1 MPRTPPSGADAELI
15 NALAARGVAV
25 SVYQLERWRTAGLLP
40 RNPRRGLGQGRG
52 TGAVLLPETVA
63 QAEMLARGVRQGRA
77 TAKTLIG
84 GGIGQAFRT
93 GSSAELRAV
102 ISGHLRR
109 MAEEDGAVLL
119 AGVDYTSEEYDER
132 AEEDLAAVRRDA
144 RRSPPE
150 MHNGL
155 LDMAGDLGFDV
166 SGIPRMPPWSKLRLL
181 MPITSRLMADGTSG
195 VGADEFAE
203 AVGAGIGLPAEAVED
218 FKNALAAREVEILRD
233 GGDLWSELMPA
244 HQDFADLLAVVEA
257 ATDED
262 LAHATAAVVGTAS
275 LQLFAVLGSAVG
287 LHQPDT
293 EMPCVPRPDGVLAM
307 LRHPVWQCWGQYQ
320 TPAGLNKE
328 DDVALWT
335 ALALGSHP
343 VNVEVLTLY
352 AEFLR
357 RELRFPSAE
366 TGE

>member
-15 NALAARGVAV
+15 NALAARGVIV
-25 SVYQLERWRTAGLLP
+25 SVYQLERWRTAALLP
-40 RNPRRGLGQGRG
+40 RNPRAGLGQGRG
-52 TGAVLLPETVA
+52 SGAVLLPETVT
-63 QAEMLARGVRQGRA
+63 QAELLAKGVRQGRA

-93 GSSAELRAV
+93 GSLADLRAV

-109 MAEEDGAVLL
+109 MAEEGVTARSVGA
-119 AGVDYTSEEYDER
+119 DYTDEEYDER
-132 AEEDLAAVRRDA
+132 AEEDLAAARRDA

-150 MHNGL
+150 LHNGL
-155 LDMAGDLGFDV
+155 LDMASDLGFDV
-166 SGIPRMPPWSKLRLL
+166 SGIPRMPPWSKLRHL
-181 MPITSRLMADGTSG
+181 MPMASRLMADGASG

-203 AVGAGIGLPAEAVED
+203 AAGAGFGLLAEEIED
-218 FKNALAAREVEILRD
+218 FKNDLAAREVEVLRD

-244 HQDFADLLAVVEA
+244 HQDFAGLLAVVEA

-262 LAHATAAVVGTAS
+262 LVHATAAVVGTAS

-287 LHQPDT
+287 LHQSDT

-307 LRHPVWQCWGQYQ
+307 LRHPVWQWWGQYQ
-320 TPAGLNKE
+320 TPAGANKE

-335 ALALGSHP
+335 ALVLGSHP
-343 VNVEVLTLY
+343 VDLKALTLY
-352 AEFLR
+352 ADFLR
-357 RELRFPSAE
+357 RELRFPSVE
-366 TGE
+366 VGE

>member
-15 NALAARGVAV
+15 NALAARGVTV
-25 SVYQLERWRTAGLLP
+25 SAYQLERWRTAGLLP

-52 TGAVLLPETVA
+52 SGAVLLPETVT
-63 QAEMLARGVRQGRA
+63 QAEMLARGVRQGCA

-84 GGIGQAFRT
+84 GGIGQAFGT
-93 GSSAELRAV
+93 ASVVELRAV

-109 MAEEDGAVLL
+109 MAEEGGAATGADL
-119 AGVDYTSEEYDER
+119 TSEEHDER
-132 AEEDLAAVRRDA
+132 AEEALVAVGRDA

-181 MPITSRLMADGTSG
+181 MPITSRLMADGTGG

-203 AVGAGIGLPAEAVED
+203 AAGAGFGMSAEAVED
-218 FKNALAAREVEILRD
+218 FKNTLAAREVEVLRD
-233 GGDLWSELMPA
+233 GGDLWSELMPD
-244 HQDFADLLAVVEA
+244 HQDFAGLLAVVEA

-287 LHQPDT
+287 LHQPGT

-307 LRHPVWQCWGQYQ
+307 LRHPVWHCWGQYQ
-320 TPAGLNKE
+320 TPAGVNRE

-343 VNVEVLTLY
+343 VNVEALTLY

-357 RELRFPSAE
+357 RELCFPSAE